1 MGKGCL
7 HFFSAVLDRIF
18 FILAGNDNM
27 GGTKHHKTPQTT
39 TNHTTKH
46 HKPTQTTT
54 NQTTKPLKPKLIVGY
69 TSSDPNWGRK
79 CAGGPNFCILEKKF
93 FFTFFISSDVKN
105 CQILNQKN
113 IAISAFLQCKIIQF
127 LLFFFLRSKYV
138 SD

>member
-1 MGKGCL
+1 MPPPPFRK
-7 HFFSAVLDRIF
+7 
-18 FILAGNDNM
+18 

-69 TSSDPNWGRK
+69 TCSDPNWGRK
-79 CAGGPNFCILEKKF
+79 CAVGPNFCILEFFYFLLF

-105 CQILNQKN
+105 CQILKKNIAFSAYLQCKNHKIFVIFFSTIQICFRLNQKN
-113 IAISAFLQCKIIQF
+113 F
-127 LLFFFLRSKYV
+127 
-138 SD
+138 